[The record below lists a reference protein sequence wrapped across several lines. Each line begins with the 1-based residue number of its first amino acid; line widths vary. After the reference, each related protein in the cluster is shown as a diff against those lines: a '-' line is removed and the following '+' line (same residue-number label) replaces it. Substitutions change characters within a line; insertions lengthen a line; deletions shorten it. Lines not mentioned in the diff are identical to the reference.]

1 MRKKFLEKRIGAD
14 FNRIAEEL
22 NVDPLIVR
30 IMVNRGVAEEDM
42 QTYLHPSEEDLNDPG
57 ELLNVREAA
66 AEIAGYIRANKRIRI
81 IGDYDIDGIMSTYIL
96 VSCLRNL
103 GADVDYRIPH
113 RVRDGYGLN
122 ERLVEEAQ
130 EDGREAIITCDN
142 GIAAFDAVKR
152 ARELGLDIIV
162 TDHHIVPF
170 EEVDGEK
177 KEIIPPANHV
187 VNPHL
192 AGDTSKFK
200 EICGAV
206 VAWKVCFVVYEEM
219 RVDDSFVWKRLEN
232 AGFATV
238 GDVMPLVLENRSLV
252 KLTLKRLCE
261 TENLGMRTLIRVAGI
276 DRDRL
281 SAFSIGFVLG
291 PMMNASGRLSDATI
305 GVELL
310 LSEDEAEAERL
321 ATKLYELNQE
331 RKDRTE
337 HGTALALEAA
347 ANYEDDKVLVI
358 YLPEVTESVAGIIAG
373 RVRENTG
380 KPSIVLVRAM
390 NQEDDA
396 ANEAVMVKGSGR
408 SIEAYS
414 MYEELNKCSDL
425 LVKFGGHPM
434 AAGLSLK
441 EEDVDELRRRL
452 NENTTLSD
460 EDLVEKVYLDARMPL
475 SYLNQRLVEE
485 LDRLDPF
492 GNQNEKPV
500 FGASD
505 IPVVSARTIGKD
517 GQYLKFTLRTENGG
531 TIDALMFRG
540 CEDFKDRF
548 YDKFGES
555 TYRDMLSR
563 RGADVKLTFTFYP
576 SLNTFR
582 DETKVQVMISDVIL

>member
-1 MRKKFLEKRIGAD
+1 MRKKYLEKRIGAD

-42 QTYLHPSEEDLNDPG
+42 QTYLHPSEADLNDPG
-57 ELLNVREAA
+57 ELLNIHEAA

-177 KEIIPPANHV
+177 REIIPPANHV

-219 RVDDSFVWKRLEN
+219 GVDDSFVWKRLEN

-396 ANEAVMVKGSGR
+396 ANEVVMVKGSGR

-505 IPVVSARTIGKD
+505 IPVVSAREIGKE

-555 TYRDMLSR
+555 KYRDMFSR

-576 SLNTFR
+576 NLNTFR
-582 DETKVQVMISDVIL
+582 DETKVQVMISDVIF

>member
-1 MRKKFLEKRIGAD
+1 
-14 FNRIAEEL
+14 
-22 NVDPLIVR
+22 
-30 IMVNRGVAEEDM
+30 
-42 QTYLHPSEEDLNDPG
+42 
-57 ELLNVREAA
+57 
-66 AEIAGYIRANKRIRI
+66 
-81 IGDYDIDGIMSTYIL
+81 
-96 VSCLRNL
+96 
-103 GADVDYRIPH
+103 
-113 RVRDGYGLN
+113 
-122 ERLVEEAQ
+122 
-130 EDGREAIITCDN
+130 
-142 GIAAFDAVKR
+142 
-152 ARELGLDIIV
+152 
-162 TDHHIVPF
+162 
-170 EEVDGEK
+170 
-177 KEIIPPANHV
+177 
-187 VNPHL
+187 
-192 AGDTSKFK
+192 
-200 EICGAV
+200 
-206 VAWKVCFVVYEEM
+206 
-219 RVDDSFVWKRLEN
+219 
-232 AGFATV
+232 
-238 GDVMPLVLENRSLV
+238 
-252 KLTLKRLCE
+252 
-261 TENLGMRTLIRVAGI
+261 
-276 DRDRL
+276 
-281 SAFSIGFVLG
+281 
-291 PMMNASGRLSDATI
+291 
-305 GVELL
+305 
-310 LSEDEAEAERL
+310 
-321 ATKLYELNQE
+321 
-331 RKDRTE
+331 
-337 HGTALALEAA
+337 
-347 ANYEDDKVLVI
+347 
-358 YLPEVTESVAGIIAG
+358 
-373 RVRENTG
+373 
-380 KPSIVLVRAM
+380 M

-540 CEDFKDRF
+540 CEDFKDSF

-555 TYRDMLSR
+555 KYRDMFSR

-576 SLNTFR
+576 NLNTFR

>member
-1 MRKKFLEKRIGAD
+1 MRKKYLEKRIGAD

-30 IMVNRGVAEEDM
+30 LMVNRGVAEEDM

-66 AEIAGYIRANKRIRI
+66 VEIAGYIRANKRIRI

-152 ARELGLDIIV
+152 ARELGLDIVV

-177 KEIIPPANHV
+177 REIIPPANHV

-200 EICGAV
+200 DICGAV
-206 VAWKVCFVVYEEM
+206 VAWKVCFVIYEEM
-219 RVDDSFVWKRLEN
+219 GADDSFVWKRLEN

-252 KLTLKRLCE
+252 KLTLNRLRE

-276 DRDRL
+276 DRDKL

-291 PMMNASGRLSDATI
+291 PMMNASGRLSDATL

-321 ATKLYELNQE
+321 ATRLYELNQA
-331 RKDRTE
+331 RKDQTE
-337 HGTALALEAA
+337 QGTTLALEAA
-347 ANYEDDKVLVI
+347 AEYEDDKVLVI
-358 YLPEVTESVAGIIAG
+358 YLPEVNESVAGIIAG

-390 NQEDDA
+390 NQEGDA
-396 ANEAVMVKGSGR
+396 ANAAVMVKGSGR

-434 AAGLSLK
+434 AAGLSLN
-441 EEDVDELRRRL
+441 EEDVDELRLRL

-485 LDRLDPF
+485 IDRLDPF

-500 FGASD
+500 FGATG
-505 IPVVSARTIGKD
+505 IPVVSAREIGKE

-540 CEDFKDRF
+540 CEDFKDSF

>member
-1 MRKKFLEKRIGAD
+1 MRKKYLVKQIGAD
-14 FNRIAEEL
+14 FNRIASEL
-22 NVDPLIVR
+22 KVDPLTVR
-30 IMVNRGVAEEDM
+30 LMVNRGVKEEDM
-42 QTYLHPSEEDLNDPG
+42 QTYLHPSEEDLNDPT
-57 ELLNVREAA
+57 ELYNIREAA
-66 AEIAGYIRANKRIRI
+66 SEIAGYIRNQKKIRI

-122 ERLVEEAQ
+122 ERLVEEAK
-130 EDGREAIITCDN
+130 EEGREAIITCDN

-152 ARELGLDIIV
+152 AREIGLDIVV

-177 KEIIPPANHV
+177 REILPPANFV

-192 AGDTSKFK
+192 AEDTSSFK

-206 VAWKVCFVVYEEM
+206 VAWKVCFVVYDEM
-219 RVDDSFVWKRLEN
+219 GVDDSFVWKRLEN

-252 KLTLKRLCE
+252 KLTLNRLRD

-276 DRDRL
+276 DRDKL

-291 PMMNASGRLSDATI
+291 PMMNASGRLSDATL

-310 LSEDEAEAERL
+310 LTEDEAEAERL
-321 ATKLYELNQE
+321 ATKLFELNQA
-331 RKDRTE
+331 RKDQTE
-337 HGTALALEAA
+337 QGTAKALEAA
-347 ANYEDDKVLVI
+347 AEYEDDKVLVI
-358 YLPEVTESVAGIIAG
+358 YLPEVNESVAGIVAG

-380 KPSIVLVRAM
+380 KPSIVLVRAAKA
-390 NQEDDA
+390 DDS
-396 ANEAVMVKGSGR
+396 AVDRVLVKGSGR
-408 SIEAYS
+408 SIEAFS
-414 MYEELNKCSDL
+414 MYEELHKCSDL
-425 LVKFGGHPM
+425 MVKFGGHPM
-434 AAGLSLK
+434 AAGLSLY
-441 EEDVDELRRRL
+441 EDDVDELRRRL
-452 NENTTLSD
+452 NENTTLTD
-460 EDLVEKVYLDARMPL
+460 EDLVEKVYLDAQMPL
-475 SYLNQRLVEE
+475 SYLNQKLVEE
-485 LDRLDPF
+485 IDRLDPF

-500 FGASD
+500 FGASK
-505 IPVVSARTIGKD
+505 IPVVSAREIGKE

-548 YDKFGES
+548 FEEYGEE
-555 TYRDMLSR
+555 TYREMLSR
-563 RGADVKLTFTFYP
+563 RGSDVKLTFTFYP

-582 DETKVQVMISDVIL
+582 DETKVQVMISDIIL